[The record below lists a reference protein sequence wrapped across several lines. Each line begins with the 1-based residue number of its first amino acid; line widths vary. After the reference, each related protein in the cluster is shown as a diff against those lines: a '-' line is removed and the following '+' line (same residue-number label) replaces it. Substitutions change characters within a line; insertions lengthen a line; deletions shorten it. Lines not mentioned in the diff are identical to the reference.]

1 MKDFFKQYSYS
12 MIKMFVN
19 QFAIS
24 IFGFGLA
31 MATIASG
38 NDVVSLIASIFSIC
52 FYLFLIYTMT
62 WEIGA
67 KDRISVDVG
76 KKPYRPHTGLLLS
89 AIANI
94 PNMILAVVYLI
105 GAPFMQSQKWAG
117 TMNGALVVVSLF
129 MEGMYYGVIYT
140 VTSPAEGA
148 PMRPAWFMYFLI
160 IIPAM
165 LTAWIAY
172 YAGFKNFRLVAKYF
186 DKKPGQGTQ
195 K

>member
-12 MIKMFVN
+12 IIKMFVN

-31 MATIASG
+31 MATTASN
-38 NDVVSLIASIFSIC
+38 NDIVTLVVSIFSIC
-52 FYLFLIYTMT
+52 FYLFLIYNMT

-76 KKPYRPHTGLLLS
+76 KKPYRPHTGLLMSL
-89 AIANI
+89 IANI
-94 PNMILAVVYLI
+94 PNMILALLYVI
-105 GAPFMQSQKWAG
+105 GAPFMHSQKWAG
-117 TMNGALVVVSLF
+117 NMNGALVVVSLF
-129 MEGMYYGVIYT
+129 LEGMYYGVIYAIA
-140 VTSPAEGA
+140 SPAGGEVL
-148 PMRPAWFMYFLI
+148 RPAWFMYFLI
-160 IIPAM
+160 IIPAL

-172 YAGFKNFRLVAKYF
+172 YAGFKNFRLIAKYF
-186 DKKPGQGTQ
+186 DKKPGAGNQ